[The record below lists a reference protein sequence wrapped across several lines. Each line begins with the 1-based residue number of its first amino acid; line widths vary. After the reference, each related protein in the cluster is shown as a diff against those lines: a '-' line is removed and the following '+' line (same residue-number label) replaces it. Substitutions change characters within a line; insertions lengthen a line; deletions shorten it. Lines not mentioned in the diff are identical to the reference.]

1 MRYLETL
8 KEAKMTALG
17 LLSLIVF
24 WLLAGVLFAG
34 VESTICHIPIWAI
47 VGTLG
52 VWTVAIAIAVTLS
65 RRIKDAD
72 L

>member
-8 KEAKMTALG
+8 KEAKMTILG
-17 LLSLIVF
+17 LLLLVTF
-24 WLLAGVLFAG
+24 WVLAGALLAGI
-34 VESTICHIPIWAI
+34 ESTICNIPIWAI

-52 VWTVAIAIAVTLS
+52 VWTVAIVIAVTLS
-65 RRIKDAD
+65 RNIKDVD